1 MMVVTGGLEFYG
13 SVADNIWTRLTS
25 IAQVGSSSIT
35 VQDASGWT
43 VGDSLIIGASYSS
56 PT

>member
-1 MMVVTGGLEFYG
+1 MVVTGGLEFYG
-13 SVADNIWTRLTS
+13 SVTDNIWTRLTS
-25 IAQVGSSSIT
+25 IAQVGSSSIS
-35 VQDASGWT
+35 VQDASGCA